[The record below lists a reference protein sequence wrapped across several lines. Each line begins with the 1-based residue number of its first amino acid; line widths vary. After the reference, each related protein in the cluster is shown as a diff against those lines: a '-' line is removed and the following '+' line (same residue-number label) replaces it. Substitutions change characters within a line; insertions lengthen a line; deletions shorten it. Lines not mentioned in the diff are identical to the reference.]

1 MVGLFTDSYS
11 RKFFYSSMLDNPM
24 LRSPVGRISF
34 PTFRMSLCP
43 SPTYPSHLHKRP
55 HRNHILD
62 PDTCICPA
70 APSPG
75 ATCLQTNRS
84 AATSVN
90 MSVAPMLNMCAVDA
104 MRHLDNPSTPDLSR
118 TITPDFPPPSGFV
131 LGAPSEGTI
140 AQRRQLTRAIRS
152 LAQRQLKSHHSG
164 ILRFERDRSVSL
176 ERPLE
181 SSAITSRRN
190 QHRVTVTKRRAC
202 RRVRSRVGLSTGQRL
217 LTKKESMVFFGEFKA
232 NPRSGNLLGCV
243 VS

>member
-1 MVGLFTDSYS
+1 
-11 RKFFYSSMLDNPM
+11 
-24 LRSPVGRISF
+24 
-34 PTFRMSLCP
+34 MSLYRTACI
-43 SPTYPSHLHKRP
+43 SITSNP
-55 HRNHILD
+55 HRTPIDD
-62 PDTCICPA
+62 PDTCISPA
-70 APSPG
+70 VLSLG
-75 ATCLQTNRS
+75 ATRPQSNQS

-90 MSVAPMLNMCAVDA
+90 MSVAPMLNMCSVDA
-104 MRHLDNPSTPDLSR
+104 MRHLDNPSTPALSR
-118 TITPDFPPPSGFV
+118 TITPDVPPPSGFV
-131 LGAPSEGTI
+131 LLGAPSEGTI

-181 SSAITSRRN
+181 SSSAITSRRN
-190 QHRVTVTKRRAC
+190 QHRATVTKRRAC

-232 NPRSGNLLGCV
+232 NPRAGFLGCV

>member
-1 MVGLFTDSYS
+1 MLQSLVSTNLLDSC
-11 RKFFYSSMLDNPM
+11 
-24 LRSPVGRISF
+24 
-34 PTFRMSLCP
+34 MSLCP
-43 SPTYPSHLHKRP
+43 SPTYPSQTHHDHP
-55 HRNHILD
+55 HRTPIVD
-62 PDTCICPA
+62 PDTCINPVT
-70 APSPG
+70 PFLGTLVSPV
-75 ATCLQTNRS
+75 RS
-84 AATSVN
+84 PISEATSSN

-118 TITPDFPPPSGFV
+118 TITSDVPPPSVFI

-181 SSAITSRRN
+181 SSAIISRRN
-190 QHRVTVTKRRAC
+190 QHRVTVVKRQAC
-202 RRVRSRVGLSTGQRL
+202 RRVRSRSRVLSGQRM

-232 NPRSGNLLGCV
+232 NPRASLLGCV